1 PSLELKV
8 LDSPQQGTTYFT
20 DASSQTQR
28 AVVVWKVE
36 GQWQKQTWTEQGKSV
51 QWLEAK
57 AVQMTLQKDSDKHI
71 NICMDSM
78 YVYKLVLS
86 MKRGGH
92 CNSAIATML
101 LDALQQRAGTSSIIH
116 LRSHQTGPGPLIEGN
131 EKADQAAAGIWTVQD
146 AKTLHEQLHLGA
158 KALAK
163 ECKIPIS
170 EARRIVATCP
180 YCQH

>member
-1 PSLELKV
+1 LEFKV
-8 LDSPQQGTTYFT
+8 LDSPQQGITYFT
-20 DASSQTQR
+20 DASSQTQS
-28 AVVVWKVE
+28 ATVVWKVK
-36 GQWQKQTWTEQGKSV
+36 GQWQTQTWTEQGKSV

-57 AVQMTLQKDSDKHI
+57 AVQMALQNDSNKHI
-71 NICMDSM
+71 NVCTDSM

-92 CNSAIATML
+92 CNSEIDTML
-101 LDALQQRAGTSSIIH
+101 LDTLQQRTGTSSIVHI
-116 LRSHQTGPGPLIEGN
+116 RSHQTGPGPLIEGN
-131 EKADQAAAGIWTVQD
+131 TKADQAATGIWTVQD
-146 AKTLHEQLHLGA
+146 AKALHERSHVGA